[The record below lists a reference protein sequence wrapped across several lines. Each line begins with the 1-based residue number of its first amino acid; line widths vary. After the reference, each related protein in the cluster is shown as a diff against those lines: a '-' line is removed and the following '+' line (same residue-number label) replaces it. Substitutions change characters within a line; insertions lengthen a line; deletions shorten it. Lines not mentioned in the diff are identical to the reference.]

1 MKFFRI
7 TETTGRSFW
16 FLKKGEA
23 RILDFDVVVGFRVN
37 RFGDGDMSKAHM
49 ISVELIASQ
58 KEARLISE
66 FTCGHRSFENVNGK
80 CPRCSETKTGNFC
93 DSVLAVIPK
102 NKGEKNA

>member
-7 TETTGRSFW
+7 TENTGNAFW
-16 FLKKGEA
+16 FLKKGEVE
-23 RILDFDVVVGFRVN
+23 ILGFACVVGFRVN
-37 RFGDGDMSKAHM
+37 RFGDGDMTKALM

-66 FTCGHRSFENVNGK
+66 FTCGHRSLENVNGK
-80 CPRCSETKTGNFC
+80 CPRCFQTKTGNFM
-93 DSVLAVIPK
+93 DSVLAVIKK